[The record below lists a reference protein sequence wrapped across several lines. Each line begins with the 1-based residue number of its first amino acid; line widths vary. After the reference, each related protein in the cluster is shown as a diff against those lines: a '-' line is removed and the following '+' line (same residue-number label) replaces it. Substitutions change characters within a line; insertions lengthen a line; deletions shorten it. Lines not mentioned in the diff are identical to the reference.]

1 MVQRKGKV
9 ITHVRIILDEAVH
22 YIMNTFYLLQITCSQ
37 KEKIGW
43 WSVFKILNV
52 KSTESYANREKES
65 SL

>member
-43 WSVFKILNV
+43 
-52 KSTESYANREKES
+52 
-65 SL
+65 